1 MIKYSEEVYIQKHL
15 ELKCGKERL
24 EALEKI
30 LRILGN
36 FEKNKPIIIEDNE
49 KGENYSE
56 DTFKVT
62 DNDNTIFT
70 FIRFG
75 LGYKLD
81 DERYRKNFYLTMQR
95 KDSNFIYKYDFSN
108 LDQRLDFLD
117 AFEVIEI
124 SYRLSESRILK
135 LERGKYEFSALE
147 IEENDK
153 KYRLC
158 FGRRYNKE
166 DDNCEI
172 ELLEDLENIIERAK
186 MLDVIDLEN
195 VLEIIKDT
203 KKISFITIYKEKK
216 ELASISFNDGKITRY
231 KISELNRNIEATL
244 YSKII
249 RNTER
254 VVDGLT
260 VKTETEIEDEK
271 HERIQEDYK
280 LLFKKL

>member
-24 EALEKI
+24 EALENI

-36 FEKNKPIIIEDNE
+36 FEKNTPIIIEDYE

-62 DNDNTIFT
+62 DNDNTIFS

-75 LGYKLD
+75 LDYKLD

-95 KDSNFIYKYDFSN
+95 ENSNLIYKYDFSN

-135 LERGKYEFSALE
+135 LKRGKYEFSALE

-166 DDNCEI
+166 DDKCGI
-172 ELLEDLENIIERAK
+172 ELLEDFENIIERAK
-186 MLDVIDLEN
+186 MLDVINLEN
-195 VLEIIKDT
+195 ILKIIENSQ
-203 KKISFITIYKEKK
+203 KITFIIIYKAEQQ
-216 ELASISFNDGKITRY
+216 LASIKFTNGKIERY
-231 KISELNRNIEATL
+231 EINEQNRSVEVSIGDKIT
-244 YSKII
+244 

-254 VVDGLT
+254 KVDGSNI
-260 VKTETEIEDEK
+260 KTETEIEDEK